1 MSMTSR
7 ASSLRNRNW
16 LLASA
21 ATLSLM
27 IGGAAHAQ
35 SSAPEGSIL
44 SPQGSTVDP
53 NVVISL
59 PGTSTSDIDTTNIT
73 GVGQLVTDEKNGFIG
88 LCTGTLINPRTV
100 IFAAHCVNE
109 TPNGNAI

>member
-1 MSMTSR
+1 MIKTLR
-7 ASSLRNRNW
+7 APSLRNRNW

-21 ATLSLM
+21 ATLSLV

-44 SPQGSTVDP
+44 SPQGGSVDP

-73 GVGQLVTDEKNGFIG
+73 GVGQIVTDDPARVRIEAALAGQEDPFTHG
-88 LCTGTLINPRTV
+88 QPR
-100 IFAAHCVNE
+100 
-109 TPNGNAI
+109 